1 MDHPDRKI
9 LFPTKGIE
17 KPSLQ
22 MGPERLHYEYSAAL
36 PQVHLTLVSVL
47 QGIAF
52 ALLLLSIPLPGES
65 WCPLPNDNP
74 YPTLVNCV
82 LQQHLYLPYVVSSL
96 LILLIWGQFVYASM
110 FEFWSF
116 SPLQMGLVFL
126 LSLAET
132 LTFKVI
138 IDLQAWLIGLGF
150 IGLFGGFIRFSNVVV
165 PTKDDFESQD
175 AAQVL
180 ISYNR
185 RDGFLYVLAGFLLVL
200 LGTMY
205 RVVIQLARQYFP
217 QGADLLPWFVLGFL
231 LISMMLLWILGSR
244 FRYVL
249 LLEIARGSDL
259 TVTPRGIVRYKE
271 SHQAAKT
278 KAFDSDVVQ

>member
-1 MDHPDRKI
+1 
-9 LFPTKGIE
+9 
-17 KPSLQ
+17 

-65 WCPLPNDNP
+65 WCVLPNNNP
-74 YPTLVNCV
+74 YPMIVNCIM
-82 LQQHLYLPYVVSSL
+82 QQHVYLAFIVSSL

-126 LSLAET
+126 LSVAEIM
-132 LTFKVI
+132 TFKVI

-165 PTKDDFESQD
+165 PTKDDFESQN

-180 ISYNR
+180 IDYNR
-185 RDGFLYVLAGFLLVL
+185 RDGFLYVLAGALLIL
-200 LGTMY
+200 LGIMY
-205 RVVIQLARQYFP
+205 RVMDQLARQYFP
-217 QGADLLPWFVLGFL
+217 QGAGLLPWFVLGSLFV
-231 LISMMLLWILGSR
+231 SMMVLWILGSR

-259 TVTPRGIVRYKE
+259 TVTPRGIVRYKGSHETTE
-271 SHQAAKT
+271 SNEFHAN
-278 KAFDSDVVQ
+278 VVQQSIPWS